1 MNLNPDQHRRRDRR
15 RRVRNEPDSDSKS
28 HSPPRRSEDTRGRL
42 LEAAAKIF
50 AEQGYRNA
58 TVQEICRRAGAN
70 IAAVNYHFG
79 DKERLYS
86 AVVDHAERYT
96 LSEFPP
102 TPESERGLDAEGRL
116 RNHVREF
123 LFRILDEDR
132 SGWLGK
138 LIARE
143 MVEPTSILDK
153 LVREKFR
160 PNHERLTAIVGE
172 LLGPAA
178 TPENVNRCALS
189 IRGQCLFYH
198 LCQPAITRVIPG
210 IRFDRGE
217 IEQLAEFISDFS
229 LAAIR
234 DLAFTLPNGGRR
246 RS

>member
-1 MNLNPDQHRRRDRR
+1 M
-15 RRVRNEPDSDSKS
+15 DSKS
-28 HSPPRRSEDTRGRL
+28 SSLGLRSDDTRKRL
-42 LEAAAKIF
+42 LDAAGAVF
-50 AEQGYRNA
+50 AEQGFRYA
-58 TVQEICRRAGAN
+58 TIQEISRRAGAN

-86 AVVDHAERYT
+86 AVVDHAERYA
-96 LSEFPP
+96 LAEFSP
-102 TPESERGLDAEGRL
+102 TPESERGLDAEARL

-123 LFRILDEDR
+123 LYRILDEDR
-132 SGWLGK
+132 SGWLGR

-160 PNHERLTAIVGE
+160 PNYEHLAAIVGE

-178 TPENVNRCALS
+178 TLENVNRCALS
-189 IRGQCLFYH
+189 IRGQCLFYR

-210 IRFDRGE
+210 IRFDRAE
-217 IEQLAEFISDFS
+217 VERLADFISDFS

-234 DLAFTLPNGGRR
+234 DLARTRPKGGRR